1 MSASSTAQEKRG
13 RLAFFNGVWTLA
25 GPGATMRHACRI
37 ALLMLSLCWTAAPAD
52 EAWHLE
58 RDKDGIQIYSRAVEG
73 WSIREIRGVSTFHGR
88 LSSLVAVIDDPA
100 ALPQLN
106 EFVVE
111 SKVEQR
117 DSDTRY
123 QLYNL
128 TKMPWPLSDRDVLNQ
143 REITQD
149 ATTRAVTIVD
159 TATDGLM
166 PVKKGLVRIVRSR
179 QQWMFT
185 PSADGNVQVELRWL
199 SDPAGPIPSALIN
212 ALSVS
217 TPFNTINKLRQ
228 LAQRPEYAQAQ
239 LAFIKE
245 P

>member
-1 MSASSTAQEKRG
+1 MRYARRIVSLLLVLCCASASAGEDWRLEK
-13 RLAFFNGVWTLA
+13 
-25 GPGATMRHACRI
+25 
-37 ALLMLSLCWTAAPAD
+37 
-52 EAWHLE
+52 
-58 RDKDGIQIYSRAVEG
+58 DKDGIQIFSRAVDG
-73 WSIREIRGVSTFHGR
+73 WSIREIRGLTSFHGR
-88 LSSLVAVIDDPA
+88 LGSLVSVLNDPA
-100 ALPQLN
+100 TGPELN
-106 EFVVE
+106 EFVVKAE
-111 SKVEQR
+111 VEQR

-123 QLYNL
+123 RLYNL

-149 ATTRAVTIVD
+149 PATHAVTIVD

-179 QQWMFT
+179 QQWTFT
-185 PSADGNVQVELRWL
+185 PAAGGTVQVELRWL
-199 SDPAGPIPSALIN
+199 SDPNGPIPSSLVN

-217 TPFNTINKLRQ
+217 TPFNTIVKLCR

-239 LAFIKE
+239 LAFIKD